1 MLPLL
6 IVLMT
11 TSIQISIT
19 LKWSDETKKISTPEE
34 LKFLEIKLDVL
45 IDEYQNVKV
54 ENASLQ
60 TKQDTLV
67 REKAN
72 LLEKLLSPVH
82 K

>member
-1 MLPLL
+1 MK
-6 IVLMT
+6 
-11 TSIQISIT
+11 Q
-19 LKWSDETKKISTPEE
+19 KKISTPEE

-72 LLEKLLSPVH
+72 LLEKTTLARTQVEAMIFRL
-82 K
+82 KEMEQNT

>member
-1 MLPLL
+1 MK
-6 IVLMT
+6 
-11 TSIQISIT
+11 Q
-19 LKWSDETKKISTPEE
+19 KKISTPEE

-72 LLEKLLSPVH
+72 LLEKTTLARTQVEAMIPRL
-82 K
+82 KEMEQNT

>member
-1 MLPLL
+1 MK
-6 IVLMT
+6 
-11 TSIQISIT
+11 Q
-19 LKWSDETKKISTPEE
+19 KKISTPEE

-72 LLEKLLSPVH
+72 LLEKTTLARTQVEAMISRL
-82 K
+82 KEMEQNT

>member
-1 MLPLL
+1 M
-6 IVLMT
+6 
-11 TSIQISIT
+11 
-19 LKWSDETKKISTPEE
+19 
-34 LKFLEIKLDVL
+34 

-72 LLEKLLSPVH
+72 LLEKTTLARTQVEAMISRL
-82 K
+82 KEMEQNT